1 MPNTNSNYN
10 GSFDN
15 SVGVQAG
22 DSAQGINAQFG
33 SNPFFTAG
41 TRKLPIA
48 GTSIP
53 SCPILL
59 PNGSGLVDVT
69 NNMMWK
75 NWGSVDE
82 VPSVIATEFELDYG
96 QWTQNLANLVGGFND
111 LFSQKKLDV
120 YQNIYRG
127 NPTGFKYNFPW
138 LLKNGDNIRSV
149 RNTWGEAP
157 ALSNYFKKN
166 DVDTNKGKL
175 GVSDIAAAI
184 VGRAISAES
193 AGIGFEEINE
203 FKSTDAQSLQVS
215 FPLYNTYNPDTAFM
229 HYSFVQLFTFQNLK
243 SRTSLMTYV
252 PPKLYT
258 VSTQGLGGVYL
269 AAAYVSDLKIDSIGT
284 TRSISEFNSYSSLP
298 ILIPEAYK
306 VTITFSDLLSQSSN
320 IFAGTM
326 GGTPIQVITGANPQN
341 TEENGTIALRG
352 VNGFSNGIIGQVQQ
366 SGFGSAGPSSGAPQ
380 PTLNTGLAG
389 SKGPQ

>member
-48 GTSIP
+48 GSSIP

-96 QWTQNLANLVGGFND
+96 QWTQNLANLVGGFSD

-138 LLKNGDNIRSV
+138 LLKNGDNIRNV
-149 RNTWGEAP
+149 KNTWGEAP
-157 ALSNYFKKN
+157 ALSNFFTKG
-166 DVDTNKGKL
+166 DTQEGKQ
-175 GVSDIAAAI
+175 SKIADI
-184 VGRAISAES
+184 VGAGIGATISYGS

-203 FKSTDAQSLQVS
+203 FKSTDSQSLQVS

-284 TRSISEFNSYSSLP
+284 TRSISEFNSYGSSP

-306 VTITFSDLLSQSSN
+306 VTITFTDLLSQSSN

-326 GGTPIQVITGANPQN
+326 GGSQIQVIGNVNFLNKKN
-341 TEENGTIALRG
+341 TEQIALAG
-352 VNGFSNGIIGQVQQ
+352 ANGFSNGIVDQVQQ
-366 SGFGSAGPSSGAPQ
+366 SGFGSSGASI
-380 PTLNTGLAG
+380 
-389 SKGPQ
+389 SKGFSGPIGSNGASISK